1 MTSESEDSDDGEIT
15 FDDNLN
21 RRTRLGTS
29 PTTMT
34 TTSNGTGNG
43 NGGPKKNGYAKVDR
57 ELNA

>member
-29 PTTMT
+29 PTIT
-34 TTSNGTGNG
+34 TTSNGNG
-43 NGGPKKNGYAKVDR
+43 NGGGLKKNGFAKANR